1 MLNNKVEI
9 IYTIGF
15 AGTTAENFFERL
27 KKNNVLKL
35 IDTRLNNKSQLSGFA
50 KQNDLKFFLKKILN
64 IEYIH
69 EPKFA
74 PTEEILKKFR
84 KKEINWQ
91 AYEKMYHKLISER
104 EVEKIISL
112 KELNNSCL
120 MCSES
125 SEKFCHRKILSEYL
139 GNKHNSLSIIHL

>member
-15 AGTTAENFFERL
+15 TGTTAENFFERL

-50 KQNDLKFFLKKILN
+50 KKNDLKFFLKKILN

-112 KELNNSCL
+112 KKLNNSCL
-120 MCSES
+120 MCSEP

>member
-1 MLNNKVEI
+1 
-9 IYTIGF
+9 
-15 AGTTAENFFERL
+15 
-27 KKNNVLKL
+27 
-35 IDTRLNNKSQLSGFA
+35 
-50 KQNDLKFFLKKILN
+50 
-64 IEYIH
+64 
-69 EPKFA
+69 
-74 PTEEILKKFR
+74 
-84 KKEINWQ
+84 
-91 AYEKMYHKLISER
+91 MYHKLISER